1 MSAGAW
7 LDLELL
13 AKRREQLGLARPKPI
28 QVRKLLLRG
37 TLIGSVL
44 PSLLI
49 FIGLVLLIQ
58 DQFLI
63 RQEEQLAPLANQ
75 YDTFEQQ
82 ITGLVEQ
89 IDVAK
94 KVNQSIAIAMAS
106 VRSSSAL
113 LGELTQLTPGQ
124 MSLESVKTEGNQ
136 LLLEGAA
143 LQPNGLRTINAL
155 LLQFAQS
162 SFFDAKQVRLEK
174 AEVKSSSEG
183 VVPQMSFSV
192 VAPFD
197 DEGIISTRSRL
208 KELGANGL
216 AKRVQLLE
224 AEQLLP

>member
-1 MSAGAW
+1 M
-7 LDLELL
+7 LEHHLL
-13 AKRREQLGLARPKPI
+13 VA
-28 QVRKLLLRG
+28 
-37 TLIGSVL
+37 
-44 PSLLI
+44 
-49 FIGLVLLIQ
+49 VLLIQ

-89 IDVAK
+89 IDVTK

-113 LGELTQLTPGQ
+113 LGELTRLTPGQ

-143 LQPNGLRTINAL
+143 LQPNGLRIINAL

-162 SFFDAKQVRLEK
+162 SFFDAKQVPRP
-174 AEVKSSSEG
+174 S
-183 VVPQMSFSV
+183 
-192 VAPFD
+192 
-197 DEGIISTRSRL
+197 
-208 KELGANGL
+208 
-216 AKRVQLLE
+216 
-224 AEQLLP
+224 